1 MRYFFTTDWPVRH
14 KDYRSGGS
22 VEKSFEAKLTDKP
35 TEANS
40 RDCSVGFRFFAR
52 HTGDYIAN
60 RLLIRFNVYV
70 GAKANRGYNHDE
82 DDPAEVES
90 RAPDSGKLLR
100 CLCLAVRL
108 CCDNQKIFITR
119 R

>member
-40 RDCSVGFRFFAR
+40 RDCSVGFQFSAR
-52 HTGDYIAN
+52 HTGNYIAN

-70 GAKANRGYNHDE
+70 GAKTNRCKDHDE
-82 DDPAEVES
+82 DNPPKVKA
-90 RAPDSGKLLR
+90 RASDSGELL
-100 CLCLAVRL
+100 
-108 CCDNQKIFITR
+108 
-119 R
+119 